1 MIAVDE
7 SFLPLAELVPG
18 LLPNLPDIYAAF
30 DEETGVRTQVTG
42 YDVASPVELDIAVR
56 PDGSVEIGGSP
67 PLYHLAT
74 STLPVLHGLR
84 VVAVREDGA

>member
-7 SFLPLAELVPG
+7 AFLPLAELMPG
-18 LLPNLPDIYAAF
+18 LLPNLPDIYATF
-30 DEETGVRTQVTG
+30 DEETGIRTQITG
-42 YDVASPVELDIAVR
+42 YDVTSPVELDVAVR
-56 PDGSVEIGGSP
+56 PDGSVEIGGTP

-74 STLPVLHGLR
+74 STLPVLHRLH